1 MAGMLD
7 EGIAEMVATGILEMG
22 ILEMG
27 ATVLVAGC
35 HRPRSPRS
43 WVPPIATNT
52 SFNSQPGRRT
62 PQRTGLLANPTR
74 KFLSPFS
81 CTQIPTW

>member
-7 EGIAEMVATGILEMG
+7 EGIAEMVVTGILEMG

-35 HRPRSPRS
+35 HRPRS
-43 WVPPIATNT
+43 WVPPIATST

-62 PQRTGLLANPTR
+62 PQRAGLHANATR

-81 CTQIPTW
+81 CTQIPTC